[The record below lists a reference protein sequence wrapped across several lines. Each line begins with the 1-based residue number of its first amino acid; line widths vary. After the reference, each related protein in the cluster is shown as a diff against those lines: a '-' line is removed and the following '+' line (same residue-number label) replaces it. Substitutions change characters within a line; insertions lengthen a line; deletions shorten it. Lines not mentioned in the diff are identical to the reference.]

1 MKKNAKIKVRSYAK
15 RTDGS
20 LVPIDDLGELEKRE
34 FATSTAVAFLNEL
47 YSGRAK
53 FFKEDS
59 APSGATYI
67 GKAKMI
73 SEAMTF

>member
-1 MKKNAKIKVRSYAK
+1 MKKDAKIKVRSYAK

-20 LVPIDDLGELEKRE
+20 LVSIDDLGEVEKRE

-67 GKAKMI
+67 GKPKVI
-73 SEAMTF
+73 SDAMTF

>member
-1 MKKNAKIKVRSYAK
+1 MKKDAKIRVCSYVK

-20 LVPIDDLGELEKRE
+20 LISIDNLGEAEKRE
-34 FATSTAVAFLNEL
+34 FATKTAVTFLNEL

-59 APSGATYI
+59 APNGATYI
-67 GKAKMI
+67 GKPKMI